1 MNARLRRGG
10 ADYLLR
16 HAPKVGTGPEKY
28 NSPETQRRR
37 MSLSLED
44 DCPKCDA
51 SEFYKAASMRIHL
64 GIKKK
69 WHCTDCEY
77 GFVTINGIDTRA

>member
-1 MNARLRRGG
+1 MNGRIG
-10 ADYLLR
+10 ATER
-16 HAPKVGTGPEKY
+16 EKY
-28 NSPETQRRR
+28 NSLGGQAPR

-51 SEFYKAASMRIHL
+51 SDFYKSASMRIHL

-69 WHCTDCEY
+69 WRCTGCEY
-77 GFVTINGIDTRA
+77 GFVTINGIDTSA